1 MTDIVIFMVGSAVF
15 GVVLASA
22 FILLIATKGTNETKA

>member
-1 MTDIVIFMVGSAVF
+1 MTDIVIFMVGLGVM

-22 FILLIATKGTNETKA
+22 FIALIASDHPNEPKA